1 MALIKLGPMVVAASG
16 LIGGT
21 IFSHNKGGDY
31 VKAFSVPTNPDTLRQ
46 QDVRS
51 DFASLVVAWTND
63 LTQLQRDGWNDFAE
77 TTPRLNA
84 LGEPVFWSGQQTY
97 ISVNATLLQ
106 AALTRQDDNPPIAA
120 APPPDTVFD
129 IASVAST
136 PDQLV
141 VDFNDAATWVSI
153 DGAALLIYMG
163 RPRSPGVVNVKVP
176 FRFVTAILG
185 DAITAPTSPSSVF
198 TSPWSLSS
206 GDLVF
211 IEGRIVLPNGLQTA
225 RFRSDDATVL

>member
-1 MALIKLGPMVVAASG
+1 MALIKLGPMVTAASG
-16 LIGGT
+16 LLGGV
-21 IFSHNKGGDY
+21 IFSHNKGGAY
-31 VKAFSVPTNPDTLRQ
+31 TKAFAVPTNPDTLRQ

-51 DFASLVVAWTND
+51 DFASLVVAWVND

-77 TTPRLNA
+77 ITPRLNA
-84 LGEPVFWSGQQTY
+84 LGETVFWSGQQTY

-129 IASVAST
+129 IASVASS
-136 PDQLV
+136 PDQIV
-141 VDFNDAATWVSI
+141 FNFDDTALWTAI
-153 DGAALLIYMG
+153 DGAALLLYMG

-176 FRFVTAILG
+176 FRFVAAILG
-185 DAITAPTSPSSVF
+185 SSTTAPTSPSDVF
-198 TSPWSLSS
+198 PSPWSLSS

-211 IEGRIVLPNGLQTA
+211 AEGRIVLPNGLQTA
-225 RFRSDDATVL
+225 RFRTDDAITL

>member
-21 IFSHNKGGDY
+21 IFSHNKGGPY
-31 VKAFSVPTNPDTLRQ
+31 VRAFSVPTNPDTLRQ

-51 DFASLVVAWTND
+51 DFASLVVAWVND
-63 LTQLQRDGWNDFAE
+63 LTQTQRDGWNDYAE
-77 TTPRLNA
+77 TIPRQNA
-84 LGEPVFWSGQQTY
+84 LGETIFWTGQQTY
-97 ISVNATLLQ
+97 ISVNSPLLQ
-106 AALTRQDDNPPIAA
+106 AALTRQDDNPPVGA

-129 IASVAST
+129 IASIAAD

-141 VDFNDAATWVSI
+141 VNFNDTASWTVV

-163 RPRSPGVVNVKVP
+163 RPRSPGVVNTKVP

-185 DAITAPTSPSSVF
+185 DSLTAPTSPTGIL
-198 TSPWSLSS
+198 TSPWGLAA
-206 GDLVF
+206 GELVF
-211 IEGRIVLPNGLQTA
+211 LEGRIVIPAGQHTD
-225 RFRSDDATVL
+225 RFRSDDDTVF